1 MVLIEFI
8 KFLAFLFLSL
18 TVLRLI
24 QINSKG
30 SVQKALS
37 FTLH

>member
-8 KFLAFLFLSL
+8 KYLAFLFLGL
-18 TVLRLI
+18 TVLRLL
-24 QINSKG
+24 QIKSTG